1 MVRRQ
6 EEREAVL
13 RLTHQ
18 QWVEEE
24 THAAAGAT
32 LLPGAAAAQPDAV
45 ASLSSEAANS
55 SPAGESV
62 QFAATEMAQL
72 QSSPQVA
79 QATGEGGESPNEEH
93 PKSMATFDQFPLPAM
108 MGVLSDAAA
117 AAPGGGQGSNALGKE
132 DPPDTPRR
140 TVGKTIQPGS
150 PSAESDGSMAAAQ
163 TSLESLAEL
172 EALLEEQH
180 AQLIARGLIPAD
192 A

>member
-1 MVRRQ
+1 MVCRQ

-93 PKSMATFDQFPLPAM
+93 PKSMATFDQFPLPAT
-108 MGVLSDAAA
+108 GVLCDAAA
-117 AAPGGGQGSNALGKE
+117 AAPGGGQGSNARGKE

>member
-24 THAAAGAT
+24 THASGAT
-32 LLPGAAAAQPDAV
+32 LLPGAAAAQPV
-45 ASLSSEAANS
+45 ASPSSEAANS
-55 SPAGESV
+55 SPGDESV
-62 QFAATEMAQL
+62 RFVATEMAQL

-79 QATGEGGESPNEEH
+79 QATAEGEESPNEEH
-93 PKSMATFDQFPLPAM
+93 PKSMATLDQFSLPAM
-108 MGVLSDAAA
+108 GVLCDAAA

-140 TVGKTIQPGS
+140 TVGKTIQPSS